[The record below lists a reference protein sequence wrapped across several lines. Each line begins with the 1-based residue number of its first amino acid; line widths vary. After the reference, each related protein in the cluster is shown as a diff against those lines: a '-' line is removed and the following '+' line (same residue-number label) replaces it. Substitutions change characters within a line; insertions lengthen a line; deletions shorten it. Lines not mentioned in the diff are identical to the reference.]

1 MGVENASSSPD
12 FDASRRVRTA
22 LADCATAGSS
32 GEAED
37 AFARL
42 RVALLDYGLRTSEN
56 VAAVDRI
63 DFGSGKPDAAS
74 MNPASGLR
82 AKASGY
88 LLTDVLWRLED
99 EPIPSSIRED
109 LPDLTQG
116 DWSALLRIATLVLT
130 AFESRES

>member
-1 MGVENASSSPD
+1 MQHAN
-12 FDASRRVRTA
+12 DAEPSRRVREA
-22 LADCATAGSS
+22 LSACALDRSS
-32 GEAED
+32 GGDVHA

-42 RVALLDYGLRTSEN
+42 REALLDYGLRTSEN
-56 VAAVDRI
+56 VAAVERL
-63 DFGSGKPDAAS
+63 DFGSGKPDATS
-74 MNPASGLR
+74 VNPACGIR

-109 LPDLTQG
+109 LPDLTQE